1 MDIFE
6 KVIAIISGLAETDSI
21 QAGHYLQE
29 DIGLDS
35 LNMVTLLIELE
46 EKFGIELDE
55 SDMNPYDL
63 NTVQSVADL
72 VGRYLGDETQ

>member
-1 MDIFE
+1 
-6 KVIAIISGLAETDSI
+6 
-21 QAGHYLQE
+21 
-29 DIGLDS
+29 
-35 LNMVTLLIELE
+35 MVTLLIELE